1 MHLNYGKTKKIKL
14 NIDMEILTYSM
25 KWLEVVLR
33 WGHVLFAVL
42 WVGNSFL
49 FNYLDNKLNKD
60 ISGDDVDGEG
70 YLMHSGYYYKLLRL
84 KKSPPPQY
92 LNSLVIFKWQSYLTF
107 VTGILLL
114 IIIYYYNSGILM
126 VDKRILEIKPLYAI
140 LISVV
145 SLVISWFV
153 YDLLCKSKIINN
165 NKIFISI
172 IFIFLAVI
180 SFGFTK
186 IFGPKFAFLS
196 VGLIIGSNM
205 FGNVFTVII
214 PNQMNIINSSK
225 KNEKF
230 DTNLSLAAKQRSIH
244 NNYSTFLVLFIMLS
258 GHYSFIVYHKYNWLI
273 LCLAALLS
281 GTARH
286 YFNLRGRNI
295 HRLYILISSF
305 LSLVVLAVLLLI
317 FKN

>member
-1 MHLNYGKTKKIKL
+1 
-14 NIDMEILTYSM
+14 MEFIPYTL
-25 KWLEVVLR
+25 KWLELILR
-33 WGHVLFAVL
+33 WGHVLFAIL

-60 ISGDDVDGEG
+60 IPSEDIDGEG
-70 YLMHSGYYYKLLRL
+70 YLMHSGYFYKLTRL
-84 KKSPPPQY
+84 KKSPPIEY
-92 LNSLVIFKWQSYLTF
+92 LKSLVIFKWQSYLTF
-107 VTGILLL
+107 ITGILLL

-126 VDKRILEIKPLYAI
+126 VDKRVLEIAPFNAI
-140 LISVV
+140 LISIISLVV
-145 SLVISWFV
+145 SWFF
-153 YDLLCKSKIINN
+153 YDFLCKSKIINN
-165 NKIFISI
+165 NILFISI
-172 IFIFLAVI
+172 IFILLVLV
-180 SFGFTK
+180 SFGLTK

-214 PNQMNIINSSK
+214 PNQMNIINSSS

-230 DTNLSLAAKQRSIH
+230 DTSLSLAAKQRSIH

-273 LCLAALLS
+273 LCLIALIS
-281 GTARH
+281 VAARH
-286 YFNLRGRNI
+286 FFNLKGKNI
-295 HRLYILISSF
+295 HRLYILIFSI
-305 LSLVVLAVLLLI
+305 LALVLLAVLLFI